1 MANRIHSG
9 WQRFVVAR
17 SSLSAGL
24 VLAGLSWGCRDA
36 QSPTAVSGLTASQRH
51 SLSSAAPESELI
63 PGQYIITFADSVRD
77 VPGLA
82 KRIAAQYGHEPLFT
96 YESAIKGFAAQLPEQ
111 AIEGLSHNP
120 QIERIEQD
128 AVMHSFDTQ
137 LGADWGLDRLDQRN
151 RPMDGSYTYTTTGA
165 GVNVYILD
173 TGIRTTHV
181 EFGGRAVEAF
191 TAYNDGKGASDCNGH
206 GTHVAGTVG
215 GKTYGVAKAVRL
227 YAVRVI
233 DCAGSGTTSTVIA
246 GVDWVTTNRVLP
258 AVANM
263 SLGSTLSSTVNAAV
277 QNSINAGVVYVVAA
291 GNSSTDACNYS
302 PQSVAAA
309 ITVGATWNGDGMS
322 SYSNVGKCVDL
333 FAPGDGIRSA
343 YFVDDTSSIAMGGTS
358 AASPH
363 GAGVAALYLSAYP
376 TATPAQVAT
385 AIVSNATPNV
395 LAAVPAGT
403 ANLLLYANITGTA
416 PAPTPTDTTTPP
428 PPPPPTDTTST
439 PTSSTTDAP
448 PVASFTSGC
457 PHGKC
462 AFDGTGSTDDH
473 GIVSYAWSFGDGSA
487 TTSGSTSGKVSHTY
501 KSAGTYTVTLTV
513 KDAAGHIGTAS
524 ATLVFKKL

>member
-1 MANRIHSG
+1 MANRVHTG
-9 WQRFVVAR
+9 VRRFVVAR
-17 SSLSAGL
+17 SSLSVAL
-24 VLAGLSWGCRDA
+24 TLAGLSWGCRDA
-36 QSPTAVSGLTASQRH
+36 QSPTAVSGLMAGSRH
-51 SLSSAAPESELI
+51 SLSSAAPEAELI
-63 PGQYIITFADSVRD
+63 PGQYIITFVDSVKD

-82 KRIAAQYGHEPLFT
+82 KRIAAQYGSEPLFT
-96 YESAIKGFAAQLPEQ
+96 YEAAIKGFAAQLPEQ

-128 AVMHSFDTQ
+128 AFVHAFDTQ

-151 RPMDGSYTYTTTGA
+151 RPMDGSYTYASTGA

-173 TGIRTTHV
+173 TGIRTTHA
-181 EFGGRAVEAF
+181 EFAGRAVQAF
-191 TAYNDGKGASDCNGH
+191 TAYNDGKGANDCNGH

-215 GKTYGVAKAVRL
+215 GTKYGVAKAVKL

-246 GVDWVTTNRVLP
+246 GVDWVTQNRVLP

-263 SLGSTLSSTVNAAV
+263 SLGSTFSSTMNTAV
-277 QNSINAGVVYVVAA
+277 QNSINAGVVYAVAA
-291 GNSSTDACNYS
+291 GNSSADACNYS
-302 PQSVAAA
+302 PQSLPAA

-322 SYSNVGKCVDL
+322 SYSNIGKCVDL

-343 YFVDDTSSIAMGGTS
+343 YFVDDTSSIVMGGTS

-363 GAGVAALYLSAYP
+363 AAGVAALYLSTYP
-376 TATPAQVAT
+376 TATPGQVAA

-395 LAAVPAGT
+395 LTSIPVGT
-403 ANLLLYANITGTA
+403 ANLLLYSGVTGAA
-416 PAPTPTDTTTPP
+416 PAPTDTTTPP
-428 PPPPPTDTTST
+428 PPDTTST
-439 PTSSTTDAP
+439 PAPTPIVTPDAP
-448 PVASFTSGC
+448 PVANFSSNC

-462 AFDGTGSTDDH
+462 TFDASTSTDDH

-487 TTSGSTSGKVSHTY
+487 TTSGSGSVKTSHTY
-501 KSAGTYTVTLTV
+501 TKTGTYTVTLTV
-513 KDAAGHIGTAS
+513 QDAAGHTATAS
-524 ATLVFKKL
+524 AALVFKKL